1 MSTCGVPNGLGG
13 WLGVGQGSCLG
24 WGRFG
29 FGPAFAAGGGKV
41 ACEITENG
49 KPASG
54 TLVVLQGASE
64 VASGGCGKPFD
75 VPAGSYT
82 AVLGLDGALDGPEQ
96 RRPLAIAAGQS
107 VKLDADFA
115 TGLLEMRIRS
125 QGRDAA
131 GMAVIRKD
139 NRQIGTLGS
148 GVAAHLSVGSY
159 QVVARY
165 RSQEKRFDDVQIKK
179 GERTPLEAAFE

>member
-1 MSTCGVPNGLGG
+1 MP
-13 WLGVGQGSCLG
+13 GSLRVRRWG
-24 WGRFG
+24 WGVAVLGLALALARAM
-29 FGPAFAAGGGKV
+29 PAGAAGNGKV
-41 ACEITENG
+41 LCEVLENG

-54 TLVVLQGASE
+54 TLTVLEGDSE
-64 VASGGCGKPFD
+64 IASGSCGKPFD
-75 VPAGSYT
+75 VPAGTYT
-82 AVLGLDGALDGPEQ
+82 AALSLDGALDGPEQ
-96 RRPLAIAAGQS
+96 KKPLSVSAGQS
-107 VKLDADFA
+107 TKIDADFA

-125 QGRDAA
+125 QGKDAA

-139 NRQIGTLGS
+139 NKQIGTLGS

-165 RSQEKRFDDVQIKK
+165 RSQEKRFDTVEIKK